1 MKDEKKSAFTTEVST
16 ISLEARVEDQSL
28 VVEIQDTS
36 IGISENETQRIF
48 QQYNRQNSDV
58 EHFSGLGLG
67 LTL

>member
-28 VVEIQDTS
+28 VVEIQDAS
-36 IGISENETQRIF
+36 HSISENEPQRIF
-48 QQYNRQNSDV
+48 QQYNRQNNDV
-58 EHFSGLGLG
+58 ELLSGLGLG